1 MDPGRSPCPYRLID
15 DTGGAFLIGKE
26 KAGLPYRVGAIGG
39 AGWHLIRG
47 FRNSPKGSHMQ
58 GMVYAVKT
66 RAPALGG
73 ILNRLSSNN
82 GVGNFAIWG
91 LLYSAFDCTFAAIR
105 RKEDVWNSIL
115 SGGLSGGVLAM
126 RGGFKVFGRNFL
138 SGAFLLGLIEGFN
151 IMLSSYTTKKYN
163 EQLMEFYGFDGMFSL
178 LNGISFG
185 IISFL

>member
-1 MDPGRSPCPYRLID
+1 MDPGRSPCPYRLIN
-15 DTGGAFLIGKE
+15 DTGGAFMIGKE
-26 KAGLPYRVGAIGG
+26 KVGLHNRVGAIGG
-39 AGWHLIRG
+39 ACWHLIRG
-47 FRNSPKGSHMQ
+47 FRNSPKGSHIQ

-66 RAPALGG
+66 RAPVLGG
-73 ILNRLSSNN
+73 ILNYSSLNN

-126 RGGFKVFGRNFL
+126 RGGFKVFARNFL

-163 EQLMEFYGFDGMFSL
+163 EQMMEYYGFDGMFPL
-178 LNGISFG
+178 YNRISYE
-185 IISFL
+185 IMSI